1 MASSFESGTAESG
14 TFEFPVP
21 EQWRERVGRYLD
33 GSLPI
38 VPARPAATV
47 MLLRDTPS
55 GPEVYL
61 VKRAASMA
69 FAGGRY
75 AFPGGRVDPDD
86 ALPLPWLGPD
96 AAWWGERFGLPSEN
110 AYALVGAATRETF
123 EETGVLF
130 AGADASSVLGDV
142 SGTEWEDERR
152 RIESRASTLALALE
166 DRGLVLRADLLGAWS
181 RWVTPEFEE
190 RRYDTAFFVAAL
202 PPGQATRDVSGET
215 ETTAWTSPAQALADF
230 EEGKV
235 LMLPPTFTTL
245 RQLLPYPTAAE
256 ALAASRERAIEAVRA
271 SVRLREDGTA
281 ALIWTV

>member
-1 MASSFESGTAESG
+1 VAG

-21 EQWRERVGRYLD
+21 EAWRERVGRYLD
-33 GSLPI
+33 GDLPI

-47 MLLRDTPS
+47 VLLRDTPS
-55 GPEVYL
+55 GIEVYL

-75 AFPGGRVDPDD
+75 AFPGGRVDPAD

-96 AAWWGERFGLPSEN
+96 AAWWAERFGLPSQD
-110 AYALVGAATRETF
+110 AYALVGAAVRETF
-123 EETGVLF
+123 GETGVLL
-130 AGADASSVLGDV
+130 AGPDATCVLGDV
-142 SGTEWEDERR
+142 SGTDWEDERR
-152 RIESRASTLALALE
+152 RIETRETTLALALE
-166 DRGLVLRADLLGAWS
+166 ARDLALRADLLGAWS

-202 PPGQATRDVSGET
+202 PAGQTARDVSGET

-230 EEGKV
+230 EDGRA

-245 RQLLPYPTAAE
+245 RQLLPYPTAAD
-256 ALAASRERAIEAVRA
+256 ALAAAGDRALDPVRA
-271 SVRLREDGTA
+271 SVSLREDGSA
-281 ALIWTV
+281 ALVWAV

>member
-1 MASSFESGTAESG
+1 MASTFESG

-21 EQWRERVGRYLD
+21 EHWRERVGRYLD

-47 MLLRDTPS
+47 VLLRDTPS

-96 AAWWGERFGLPSEN
+96 AARWGERFGLPSEN
-110 AYALVGAATRETF
+110 AYALVASAVRETF

-130 AGADASSVLGDV
+130 AGTDASSVLGDV
-142 SGTEWEDERR
+142 SGTAWEEQRR
-152 RIESRASTLALALE
+152 RIETREMTLAAALE
-166 DRGLVLRADLLGAWS
+166 ARDLALRADLLGAWS

-202 PPGQATRDVSGET
+202 PAGQAARDVSGET
-215 ETTAWTSPAQALADF
+215 ESTAWTSPAQALADF

-245 RQLLPYPTAAE
+245 RQLLPYPTAAD
-256 ALAASRERAIEAVRA
+256 ALAASRERALHPVQA
-271 SVRLREDGTA
+271 SVRVREDGTA

>member
-1 MASSFESGTAESG
+1 MASPLESG

-21 EQWRERVGRYLD
+21 EQWRERVEEYLA

-55 GPEVYL
+55 GLEVYL
-61 VKRAASMA
+61 VKRAASMV

-75 AFPGGRVDPDD
+75 AFPGGRVDPAD

-96 AAWWGERFGLPSEN
+96 AGWWGERFGLPSEN
-110 AYALVGAATRETF
+110 AYALVGSAVRETF

-130 AGADASSVLGDV
+130 AGPDASSVLGDV
-142 SGTEWEDERR
+142 SGTDWEDERR
-152 RIESRASTLALALE
+152 RIETRQTTLAQALE
-166 DRGLVLRADLLGAWS
+166 SRGLVLRADLLGAWS

-202 PPGQATRDVSGET
+202 PAGQTARDVSGET

-230 EEGKV
+230 DEGKV

-245 RQLLPYPTAAE
+245 RQLLPYPTAAD
-256 ALAASRERAIEAVRA
+256 ALAASRDRALNPVQA
-271 SVRLREDGTA
+271 SVRLREDGSA
-281 ALIWTV
+281 ALIWVV